1 MGPPRARPPRGAGRG
16 VVMMGCAAVMPSCGR
31 AHRGLPTASTADSST
46 AGGMAAAAHD
56 RDDRD
61 SDPAAAAAA
70 AAPLSGSPAAELH
83 LDGSALQ
90 PPTFYAPAYEAWRPD
105 QVFAPAD
112 DPDRTRLAWT
122 PPDFLSEKDP
132 RSQADKT
139 VCEELTERVCH
150 RGHTQPSSSAA
161 RTPVSFARVV
171 RNVLEPAECAAL
183 LRCVNAKGFTPAL
196 LNTGGGYQQLRPDVR
211 DGHRVRDD
219 SSTCDP
225 CGPDLPPQTDS
236 SRVLSGAGR
245 LEMRGRGLAVCTP
258 RSTGGRGLSAALRL
272 PAQGAEAAPARRAV
286 GRCVGR
292 CVKFLIC
299 VPLCVCVHATGIR
312 LCSACSCQEILR

>member
-1 MGPPRARPPRGAGRG
+1 MRAAAAHQLT
-16 VVMMGCAAVMPSCGR
+16 AAVPADGPT
-31 AHRGLPTASTADSST
+31 GLPTASTADSST
-46 AGGMAAAAHD
+46 AEGMAAAAHD
-56 RDDRD
+56 RGDRD

-70 AAPLSGSPAAELH
+70 VPLSGSPAAELH
-83 LDGSALQ
+83 LDGLALQ

-105 QVFAPAD
+105 QVFAAAD

-196 LNTGGGYQQLRPDVR
+196 LNTGGGYQQLRPEVR
-211 DGHRVRDD
+211 DGHRVR
-219 SSTCDP
+219 
-225 CGPDLPPQTDS
+225 PP
-236 SRVLSGAGR
+236 VIP
-245 LEMRGRGLAVCTP
+245 V
-258 RSTGGRGLSAALRL
+258 
-272 PAQGAEAAPARRAV
+272 V
-286 GRCVGR
+286 
-292 CVKFLIC
+292 LIC
-299 VPLCVCVHATGIR
+299 RHRQTAAGC
-312 LCSACSCQEILR
+312 